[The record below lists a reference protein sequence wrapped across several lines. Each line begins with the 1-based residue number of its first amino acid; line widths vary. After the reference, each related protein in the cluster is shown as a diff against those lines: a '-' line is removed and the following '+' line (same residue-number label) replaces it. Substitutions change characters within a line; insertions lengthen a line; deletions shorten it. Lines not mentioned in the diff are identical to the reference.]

1 MRYLDNVN
9 QSITERRD
17 IVIETAFKL
26 FAENRIE
33 PVTMTVVANNC
44 NMGVASI
51 YRYFGTK
58 KELVIAVAAKK
69 WIEYYGELQRHY
81 NELNVEDIDI
91 LIVPAVAYD
100 KDCYRLGYGGGFYDR
115 FIEHLRD
122 DAITIGIAF
131 DLQVFDSIPK
141 ENHDAQLNY
150 VITENNMYIGK
161 I

>member
-51 YRYFGTK
+51 YRYFLCINQYICLYKIPTPVQPSFF
-58 KELVIAVAAKK
+58 LHLI
-69 WIEYYGELQRHY
+69 HY
-81 NELNVEDIDI
+81 N
-91 LIVPAVAYD
+91 
-100 KDCYRLGYGGGFYDR
+100 
-115 FIEHLRD
+115 
-122 DAITIGIAF
+122 
-131 DLQVFDSIPK
+131 VF
-141 ENHDAQLNY
+141 
-150 VITENNMYIGK
+150 VIRHNTLSTF
-161 I
+161 